1 MFLALAL
8 LLPQDTLEAS
18 LQELF
23 KSLTEAQRAAC
34 LKAADDPNRNAE
46 EFTPGRRPGLLIREL
61 STEQLKLLEGAIG
74 QFLSEAAFKEAMKV
88 ARQSHP
94 GEGLKAYY
102 LNFFGDPTKDKSEW
116 AFRVSEH
123 HLTLVH
129 VESDPD
135 RFGPILLGANPPEL
149 WRDQED
155 AAIECFRKLSDSERK
170 RATVDG
176 RGMSGRKLGDGRGVP
191 ISELSAEA
199 RAAAAAMIEAR
210 FKLFSEPQQKKLRKI
225 LASQGG
231 VDKLRLAFFGEMTRR
246 CADGGRADWKI
257 EGPDLMCDYESSR
270 GHLHMT
276 LRGTAR
282 TLEY

>member
-8 LLPQDTLEAS
+8 LLPQDSLEDS
-18 LQELF
+18 LLGLF
-23 KSLTEAQRAAC
+23 RSLSEAQRAAC

-61 STEQLKLLEGAIG
+61 SAEQLTLLERAIG
-74 QFLSEAAFKEAMKV
+74 QFLSEAALKEAMQV
-88 ARQSHP
+88 TRQSHP

-102 LNFFGDPTKDKSEW
+102 LNFFGDPTKDKAEW
-116 AFRVSEH
+116 AFRISEH

-149 WRDQED
+149 WREQED
-155 AAIECFRKLSDSERK
+155 AAIECFQKLSETERK
-170 RATVDG
+170 RAT
-176 RGMSGRKLGDGRGVP
+176 SGRKLTGGVS
-191 ISELSAEA
+191 IGELSPES
-199 RAAAAAMIEAR
+199 RAAAAAMVEAR
-210 FKLFSEPQQKKLRKI
+210 FKLFSEPQQKKLRTI

-246 CADGGRADWKI
+246 CSDGGRADWKI
-257 EGPDLMCDYESSR
+257 EGPGLLCDYESSR
-270 GHLHMT
+270 GHIHMT